1 MSIEAETDVD
11 KYRTHRRL
19 PLSSQQLSR
28 KRDSLRLIP
37 NAEASDRTRYG
48 IGGIYSG
55 TAFLFR
61 RARDIDTIVRSRDK
75 TSNIAS
81 ISGNGKGSARV
92 GADRVRCGWKCGKQR
107 AKQHKYR
114 QQTYPAANI
123 RDHTGPRSRKSSKDQ
138 TCTAYPK
145 PPSPYTTFH
154 Y

>member
-61 RARDIDTIVRSRDK
+61 RARDIDTIRRRPICSWYGFATARGPSRLRDR
-75 TSNIAS
+75 
-81 ISGNGKGSARV
+81 GK
-92 GADRVRCGWKCGKQR
+92 
-107 AKQHKYR
+107 R
-114 QQTYPAANI
+114 QA
-123 RDHTGPRSRKSSKDQ
+123 G
-138 TCTAYPK
+138 
-145 PPSPYTTFH
+145 TFV
-154 Y
+154 